1 MKIIKRSTL
10 ILAISFLFTA
20 CQPQATNSVAQ
31 KQHFICKS
39 LIEGFLKTQQL
50 GQYQLQ
56 HIQPTLHQTA
66 AQRLYRYHMTS
77 DNTMR
82 INMPYQQDINFECN
96 QTSAQRFELKLLNH
110 EQQEIQTLVNL
121 DLPPQKT
128 IDTLTAFVLKT
139 Q

>member
-1 MKIIKRSTL
+1 MKIIKSSTI
-10 ILAISFLFTA
+10 ILGMSFLFTA
-20 CQPQATNSVAQ
+20 CQPQATNSLAQ

-56 HIQPTLHQTA
+56 HLQPTLHQA
-66 AQRLYRYHMTS
+66 SAQRLYRYHISS
-77 DNTMR
+77 DQTMR
-82 INMPYQQDINFECN
+82 INMPHQQDLNFACN
-96 QTSAQRFELKLLNH
+96 QTSAQRFELKLLNQ
-110 EQQEIQTLVNL
+110 EQREIQTLLNL